1 MKLEEFSAEVEPSE
15 GQGDYEVVVQDQ
27 MNLEEDPV
35 PVVDVRWDH
44 GEKQVVIS
52 Y

>member
-15 GQGDYEVVVQDQ
+15 GQEDYEVVVRDAQW
-27 MNLEEDPV
+27 EIYRV
-35 PVVDVRWDH
+35 HDVYWDH
-44 GEKQVVIS
+44 QEKQVVIT